1 MVEMI
6 TDRIEALLG
15 NTIDKSVN
23 ETFGILNDEN
33 KFDGDVGIQN
43 KMAQKITDEIMKSK
57 EFIEFRS
64 TFKAT
69 VLKANDYLM
78 KNFHS
83 SFIESNSEEVTIH
96 DNENKSITFTND
108 FDYVSPNNSIT
119 QVVSV

>member
-23 ETFGILNDEN
+23 ETFNTLNDEN

-57 EFIEFRS
+57 EFVEFRS
-64 TFKAT
+64 TFKT
-69 VLKANDYLM
+69 NVLKANDYLM

-96 DNENKSITFTND
+96 DNENKSISFTND